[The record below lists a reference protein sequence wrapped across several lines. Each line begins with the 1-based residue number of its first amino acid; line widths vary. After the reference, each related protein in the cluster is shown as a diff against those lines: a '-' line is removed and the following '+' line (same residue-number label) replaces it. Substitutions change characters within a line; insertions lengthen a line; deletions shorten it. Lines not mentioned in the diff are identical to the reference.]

1 MAATNPLLTAD
12 GSGGPGIDWATA
24 LARHDRWLRTVVL
37 ARLGERQAVDEV
49 MQEVSLAAV
58 AQAAP
63 LADPSKLGA
72 WLYRLAVR
80 QVLLYRRG
88 RGRHRKL
95 AGRYAR
101 RVESGH
107 GPAAGSGPDP
117 LGWLL
122 ADERA
127 DLVRRALARLP
138 PRDAEVLSLKY
149 TEHWSYRELAAHLGV
164 SEAAV
169 EARLHRARAR
179 APRRTGRHDPA
190 RGPAVNDADRRPYAS
205 DRLPRRRP
213 NSTPMAA
220 ANSSPGSTASPTAGG
235 AAGPGVPRCPGV
247 ARVPGPGRRGRGRPI
262 LDRPRPAAIAYPAPS
277 PDSA

>member
-1 MAATNPLLTAD
+1 MAATNPPLTAD
-12 GSGGPGIDWATA
+12 GQGGPGIDWAGA
-24 LARHDRWLRTVVL
+24 LARHDRWLRAVVQ

-63 LADPSKLGA
+63 LADPTKLGP

-95 AGRYAR
+95 AGRYAQ
-101 RVESGH
+101 RVESGQ
-107 GPAAGSGPDP
+107 GPASGPDP
-117 LGWLL
+117 LAWLL

-127 DLVRRALARLP
+127 ELVRRALGRLRG
-138 PRDAEVLSLKY
+138 RDAEVLSLKY
-149 TEHWSYRELAAHLGV
+149 TEHWSYRELAAHLGI

-179 APRRTGRHDPA
+179 LRAELA
-190 RGPAVNDADRRPYAS
+190 EQI
-205 DRLPRRRP
+205 
-213 NSTPMAA
+213 TPE
-220 ANSSPGSTASPTAGG
+220 ASP
-235 AAGPGVPRCPGV
+235 
-247 ARVPGPGRRGRGRPI
+247 
-262 LDRPRPAAIAYPAPS
+262 
-277 PDSA
+277 

>member
-1 MAATNPLLTAD
+1 MAATNPPLTAGSQD
-12 GSGGPGIDWATA
+12 GHPIDWAAA
-24 LARHDRWLRTVVL
+24 LARHERWLRTVVR

-63 LADPSKLGA
+63 LANPNKLGA

-88 RGRHRKL
+88 RGRSRKL
-95 AGRYAR
+95 VDGYAR
-101 RVESGH
+101 RTEVGN
-107 GPAAGSGPDP
+107 GAGAGADP

-127 DLVRRALARLP
+127 ELVRRAMARLP

-149 TEHWSYRELAAHLGV
+149 TEHWSYRDLAAHLGV

-179 APRRTGRHDPA
+179 LRAEL
-190 RGPAVNDADRRPYAS
+190 ADS
-205 DRLPRRRP
+205 I
-213 NSTPMAA
+213 
-220 ANSSPGSTASPTAGG
+220 SPEVSP
-235 AAGPGVPRCPGV
+235 
-247 ARVPGPGRRGRGRPI
+247 
-262 LDRPRPAAIAYPAPS
+262 
-277 PDSA
+277 